1 MRARTSD
8 ERLRGRARAWLAEQG
23 YAALPDGTTSTRR
36 RPAARLSMIELLI
49 VAVVVLG
56 YALVSQRLA
65 ASPVTAPMVFTAAGL
80 LVGAGGLGWFD
91 LTLEGEGT
99 SLLVEATLVLVLFTD
114 AIRIDLRALRRQAG
128 LPGRLLGI
136 GMPLTVLAGAGR
148 RCCWCPGWASSR
160 APCWPPSSPPPTRPW
175 ARPSSATRGCPPGSA
190 RPSTSRAGSTTGSR
204 SRWSPCCWRRSPP
217 RPSVGPAT
225 GPGWLRGRSGFGLL
239 AGLVAGVVGGKLLD
253 LRATAG
259 AVEGIYRQLA
269 TLSIAA
275 AAYALAGVLDGNGFI
290 AAFTAGLAFG
300 AVAREGCRDVQD
312 FTEDEGELLSAVTF
326 LIFGAVLVGPELGAL
341 TWPIAAYVV
350 ASLTVVR
357 VLPVLVALVGSG
369 TLLETRLFLGWF
381 GPRGLASILFA
392 LLVATELDSP
402 ASETI
407 FTVAAWTVLVS
418 VFAHGLTAHAWA
430 GRLGRRVSALTEP
443 MPETE
448 PVPELPTRRT
458 PPRAS
463 SDATSPRRRPTV
475 RADRCLIGRGSL
487 PDKQT

>member
-1 MRARTSD
+1 
-8 ERLRGRARAWLAEQG
+8 
-23 YAALPDGTTSTRR
+23 
-36 RPAARLSMIELLI
+36 MIELLI
-49 VAVVVLG
+49 VALAVLG
-56 YALVSQRLA
+56 YALVSQRLS
-65 ASPVTAPMVFTAAGL
+65 ASPVTAPMVFTTVGL

-99 SLLVEATLVLVLFTD
+99 TLLVEATLVLVLFTD

-136 GMPLTVLAGAGR
+136 GMPLTVLAGAGAAVLLVPGLGLVEGALLAAVLAPTDAALGQAVVSDR
-148 RCCWCPGWASSR
+148 RL
-160 APCWPPSSPPPTRPW
+160 PTRIRQTINVESGLNDGIAVPLVTVLLAAVAAEAVGGAGDW
-175 ARPSSATRGCPPGSA
+175 AGLAA
-190 RPSTSRAGSTTGSR
+190 RQI
-204 SRWSPCCWRRSPP
+204 
-217 RPSVGPAT
+217 
-225 GPGWLRGRSGFGLL
+225 GFGLL
-239 AGLVAGVVGGKLLD
+239 AGLVAGVLGGKVLD

-275 AAYALAGVLDGNGFI
+275 AAYAFAGVLDGNGFI

-312 FTEDEGELLSAVTF
+312 FTEDEGELLSAITF

-350 ASLTVVR
+350 GSLTVVR
-357 VLPVLVALVGSG
+357 MVPVLVALIGSG

-402 ASETI
+402 ESSTI

-430 GRLGRRVSALTEP
+430 GRLGRRVSALREP

-448 PVPELPTRRT
+448 PAPELPTRRT
-458 PPRAS
+458 PRPPGAATRAT
-463 SDATSPRRRPTV
+463 DA
-475 RADRCLIGRGSL
+475 
-487 PDKQT
+487 PD